1 MQPDYTSFKP
11 MDFVLDDMF
20 IRHALSP
27 DAESE
32 AFWNHW
38 LSVNPHKKADF
49 EEALRLIEAVRTGLT
64 DYARIHLSEEKEK
77 LLLQRIKQTNS
88 AVREE
93 PVKIISFPQR
103 MKVWKVAV
111 AILLL
116 SGIGGWFF
124 NQSLVQSRL
133 TYLSEISSL
142 SGQLIEKINK
152 SVMPIQLYLP
162 DSTAVTLFSDSRLTY
177 AKDFG
182 LAGQR
187 KVVLA
192 GKAKFSVTR
201 NPDSPFTVVSNA
213 ITTKVLGTVFEVN
226 AFETEKEVTVKVM
239 TGKVSVFKNRVA
251 PNTTRSDSEIE
262 GVLLA
267 SNQQVTY
274 SKAAD
279 KFDKKL
285 VSNPEVLHSDEAYS
299 FVYEE
304 TPVTDVLN
312 DLGRSYGITIVYDAQ
327 TLKGCQLTASLADE
341 SLMEKLQIICNPI
354 GVQYEFVEGSIVI
367 TGKGCSKP

>member
-27 DAESE
+27 EAESE
-32 AFWNHW
+32 AFWSHW
-38 LSVNPHKKADF
+38 LSVNPHKIADF
-49 EEALRLIEAVRTGLT
+49 EEALKLIEAVRMGLT
-64 DYARIHLSEEKEK
+64 DYSRIHLSEEKEK
-77 LLLQRIKQTNS
+77 LLLLRIKQTNS
-88 AVREE
+88 TVSEE
-93 PVKIISFPQR
+93 PIKIISLTKR
-103 MKVWKVAV
+103 LKAWRVAV

-116 SGIGGWFF
+116 SGVGGWLF
-124 NQSLVQSRL
+124 NHSFVQSHL
-133 TYLSEISSL
+133 TYPTEMSSTPE
-142 SGQLIEKINK
+142 QLIEKINM
-152 SVMPIQLYLP
+152 SDMPIMLYLP
-162 DSTAVTLFSDSRLTY
+162 DSTEVTLFTYSRLTY

-182 LAGQR
+182 DAGER
-187 KVVLA
+187 KVVLS

-201 NPDSPFTVVSNA
+201 NPDSPFTVVSNE

-226 AFETEKEVTVKVM
+226 AFEMEKEVTVKVM

-251 PNTTRSDSEIE
+251 HKTTRSDTEIE

-285 VSNPEVLHSDEAYS
+285 VSNPEVLDSGESYS

-312 DLGRSYGITIVYDAQ
+312 DLGKSYGINIVYDAQ

-354 GVQYEFVEGSIVI
+354 GVKFEFVEGSIVI